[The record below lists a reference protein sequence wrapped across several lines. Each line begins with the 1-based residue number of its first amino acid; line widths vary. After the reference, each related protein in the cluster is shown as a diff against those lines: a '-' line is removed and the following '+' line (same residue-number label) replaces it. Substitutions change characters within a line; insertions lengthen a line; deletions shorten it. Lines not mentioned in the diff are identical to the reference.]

1 MTDSASVRKNSLPAM
16 FEGFFS
22 ELRRDYNKVKSE
34 LSKNS
39 ARLELYDG
47 HVREGTY
54 PSDLKHRF
62 TPFQYPKVIGEASI
76 DNHVKAEQAIWQ
88 SAIKSIISARL
99 AIFQD
104 NQTALNAKRTQLT
117 NEDYILRIAT
127 ERFPMMTTSTGDAKA
142 YLTRLYNENLLAY
155 LFSTNQVS
163 DVVPK
168 PRATVRMEVNQ
179 SVEDR
184 VTMLEGQLKAAL
196 NRLAVVQTSKH
207 DSADTRGRSKSR
219 SNSNN
224 KPRGNS
230 RQSRSQ
236 SKSRATT
243 RNQGGRGNANHKQK
257 K

>member
-1 MTDSASVRKNSLPAM
+1 M

-39 ARLELYDG
+39 ARVESYDG

-54 PSDLKHRF
+54 PSDLKQRF
-62 TPFQYPKVIGEASI
+62 TPFQYPKVIGAASI

-99 AIFQD
+99 AVFQD
-104 NQTALNAKRTQLT
+104 NQKALNAKLTQNTSEEHIFRL
-117 NEDYILRIAT
+117 AT
-127 ERFPMMTTSTGDAKA
+127 ERFPMMTTSTGETKA
-142 YLTRLYNENLLAY
+142 YLLRLFNEHLLAY
-155 LFSTNQVS
+155 LFSINQVS
-163 DVVPK
+163 AVVPK
-168 PRATVRMEVNQ
+168 PRPTVLMEVSQ

-219 SNSNN
+219 SNSNK

-243 RNQGGRGNANHKQK
+243 RNQDSRGNANHKQRK
-257 K
+257 